1 MSEQNEQVELLRQ
14 SIGVV
19 NQFLE
24 KLRTEKDINLLNL
37 FSYQDI
43 TTLHLSVMRLNQLVS
58 NLQLPDNSM
67 VCDDVQVEE
76 I

>member
-1 MSEQNEQVELLRQ
+1 MSEQVELLRQ
-14 SIGVV
+14 SVGVV

-58 NLQLPDNSM
+58 NLQTPDDSVM
-67 VCDDVQVEE
+67 VDDVKVEE